1 MDEVYVVTAGDY
13 SEYHIEAMFRKKDKA
28 EDYCSCHPNSEIEIF
43 KFSDDKI
50 YTPFNRVHIQ
60 CHYRFDDVFNEMHTY
75 FNFERL
81 TLEDWGDIY
90 NKDCIESSVYEK
102 SWFDITINRVLTENY
117 NEEEIRDK
125 YTKVFQDLKAEI
137 KELLFE
143 QPRDTYDDRKR
154 AAENVLN
161 AIKFKFGLD
170 IE

>member
-13 SEYHIEAMFRKKDKA
+13 SEYHIEAVFKKRDKA
-28 EDYCSCHPNSEIEIF
+28 EDYCSCHPNSEIETF

-60 CHYRFDDVFNEMHTY
+60 CHYKFDGVSKEMSTY
-75 FNFERL
+75 FNFQRV
-81 TLEDWGDIY
+81 TLEDWSIY
-90 NKDCIESSVYEK
+90 SKDSINSDVYEK
-102 SWFDITINRVLTENY
+102 RWFDIVINRVLPENY
-117 NEEEIRDK
+117 NEEEVRNK
-125 YTKVFQDLKAEI
+125 YIKVFQDLKAEI

-143 QPRDTYDDRKR
+143 QPRDTKEDRKR